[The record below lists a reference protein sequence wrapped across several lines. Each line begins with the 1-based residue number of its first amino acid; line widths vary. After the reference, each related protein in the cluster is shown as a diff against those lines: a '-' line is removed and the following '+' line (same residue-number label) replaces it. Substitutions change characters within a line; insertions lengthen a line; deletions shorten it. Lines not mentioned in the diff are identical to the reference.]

1 MTASEPGLQLL
12 PAAAERRAAW
22 REDLA
27 ANAGLSGLKG
37 FAVAWITSPGFV
49 TVTWWRLARAL
60 RRRGPVGRA
69 LSWLIVRQCLT
80 RQGCYLSLLAEIGP
94 GLTLPHPASLVVGEG
109 ARIGRRVTLY
119 QNVTLGRRDV
129 ADNGYPTIGDDAV
142 IYAGAVVI
150 GPVVVGAAA
159 TIAANAV
166 VNRDV
171 PAGSVAVGA
180 PARIA
185 ARRAVAGT

>member
-1 MTASEPGLQLL
+1 MTASEPGASVA
-12 PAAAERRAAW
+12 PAAGRGPSAW

-27 ANAGLSGLKG
+27 ANAGLTGLKG
-37 FAVAWITSPGFV
+37 FAVGWITSPGFV

-60 RRRGPVGRA
+60 RRRGRA
-69 LSWLIVRQCLT
+69 ARILSWVILRQCLV
-80 RQGCYLSLLAEIGP
+80 RRGCHISLLAEIGP
-94 GLTLPHPASLVVGEG
+94 GLTLPHPTSLVVGEG
-109 ARIGRRVTLY
+109 VRIGRRVTLY

-129 ADNGYPTIGDDAV
+129 ASGGYPTIGDDAV
-142 IYAGAVVI
+142 VYAGAVVI

-171 PAGSVAVGA
+171 PAGSVAAGA
-180 PARIA
+180 PARIV
-185 ARRAVAGT
+185 ARRVNAGA